1 MIKALVIDDEKL
13 ARSLIEDYIAE
24 VPFLECVGSFA
35 NPLHAIE
42 ALQDGKVDLIFL
54 DIKMPKLN
62 GLDLLAQ
69 LPNHPFVVFIT
80 AFAEH
85 ALQGYDFNTVDYLV
99 KPVSFER
106 FLKACFKVRKLMAL
120 PTEAVEAPLETVAI
134 PDGGRVLHLKAH
146 ELYYVV
152 SDGDYLELHT
162 KTGRQQIRMSLRRLL
177 EYALPLVRV
186 HKSYA
191 INPQCIQI
199 QSSRTVTVE
208 GVEIPIGRSFKNA
221 LSGNDK

>member
-1 MIKALVIDDEKL
+1 MIKAVVIDDENL

-24 VPFLECVGSFA
+24 VPFMDCIGSYA
-35 NPLHAIE
+35 NPLNAIE
-42 ALQDGKVDLIFL
+42 TLQDGDVDLIFL

-99 KPVSFER
+99 KPVAFER
-106 FLKACFKVRKLMAL
+106 FLKACFKVRKLMAATL
-120 PTEAVEAPLETVAI
+120 EPSEVPVESVAI
-134 PDGGRVLHLKAH
+134 PDGARVLHIKAA
-146 ELYYVV
+146 ELHYAV
-152 SDGDYLELHT
+152 SDGDYVELFT
-162 KTGRQQIRMSLRRLL
+162 KSGRHQIRMSLRRLL
-177 EYALPLVRV
+177 ENELPLLRI

-191 INPQCIQI
+191 INPKHVQV
-199 QSSRTVTVE
+199 QSARSVVVNGT
-208 GVEIPIGRSFKNA
+208 EIPIGRSFRNV
-221 LSGNDK
+221 LSLHS